1 MTDPCPAACPAA
13 FPVPAPRKRL
23 PRKRRVPSL
32 EAMGTAAFD
41 AKETWRY
48 GKLWKNAHVSAAQFG
63 GSACPMLALNEHSI
77 NCVPQ
82 PLYVTHAITLV
93 LEGTVVVGVLQVA
106 LHALKVCRSFDV
118 VAKSGA
124 GYAPSPPTACT

>member
-1 MTDPCPAACPAA
+1 
-13 FPVPAPRKRL
+13 
-23 PRKRRVPSL
+23 VPSL

-41 AKETWRY
+41 TKETWRY

-77 NCVPQ
+77 NSVPQ

-93 LEGTVVVGVLQVA
+93 LEGTLVVGVLHAA

-124 GYAPSPPTACT
+124 G